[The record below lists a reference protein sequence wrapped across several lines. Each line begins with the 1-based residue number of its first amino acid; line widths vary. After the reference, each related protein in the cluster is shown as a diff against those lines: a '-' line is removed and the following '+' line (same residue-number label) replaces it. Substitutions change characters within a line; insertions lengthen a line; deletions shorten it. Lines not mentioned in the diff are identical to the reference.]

1 MREWIERLVVILAV
15 MFMLGPTTAHNVA
28 AESRGSQTVTVTI
41 DGMTCGACVK
51 DVKASLSKVPGV
63 SSVEVTVGKKWG
75 FFSDYANARALV
87 IYDPEKAGVDLLVKA
102 VEAASGP
109 LSAYK
114 ARVIENR

>member
-1 MREWIERLVVILAV
+1 MWRQLGLVVLIGAMTVGLAAHSGLAV
-15 MFMLGPTTAHNVA
+15 ESQKLQTAIVH
-28 AESRGSQTVTVTI
+28 I

-75 FFSDYANARALV
+75 FLSDYADARALV
-87 IYDPEKAGVDLLVKA
+87 TYDPEKAGVDLLVKA
-102 VEAASGP
+102 VEAASSP

-114 ARVIENR
+114 ARVLQTR